1 MYWEEVIE
9 LIKTH
14 GKDEP
19 KSTFPNPYNDSDE
32 YEVYEYERGTVK
44 TKYIDIDQF
53 SEKIKDCFKKYLK
66 YVLKNM
72 QIFSSLGASEG
83 MGEHTDNGN
92 VLIICLEGEIAYI
105 LKQNVLENIRY
116 IERMSKAVFKAGDTI
131 FMKEGL
137 LHAGISSTVPRICLS
152 CEVQDSIPSH
162 EVTHFFE

>member
-14 GKDEP
+14 GDEP
-19 KSTFPNPYNDSDE
+19 NSAFPNQYNDSDD
-32 YEVYEYERGTVK
+32 YDVYEYERGTVK
-44 TKYIDIDQF
+44 TSYIDIDEF

-66 YVLKNM
+66 YGLKNM

-83 MGEHTDNGN
+83 MGEHTDDGN

-105 LKQNVLENIRY
+105 LKQNVLQNASY
-116 IERMSKAVFKAGDTI
+116 VERMSQVVLKAGDTI
-131 FMKEGL
+131 FIKEGL

-152 CEVQDSIPSH
+152 CEVQESIPSH
-162 EVTHFFE
+162 EVTHFFG